1 MLHQCCQRCVLS
13 PRGGACPLAGRAAE
27 LIVDAIMGTTV
38 LRLYFIPGDLS
49 IKAMRRFLEV
59 LLRGLG
65 ARGY

>member
-1 MLHQCCQRCVLS
+1 VE
-13 PRGGACPLAGRAAE
+13 LA
-27 LIVDAIMGTTV
+27 VDAIMGTTV

-49 IKAMRRFLEV
+49 IKAMRKFLEV